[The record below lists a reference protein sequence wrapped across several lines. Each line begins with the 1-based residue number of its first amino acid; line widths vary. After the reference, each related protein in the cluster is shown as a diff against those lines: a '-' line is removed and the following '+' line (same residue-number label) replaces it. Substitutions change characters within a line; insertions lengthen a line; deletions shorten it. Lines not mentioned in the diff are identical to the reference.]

1 MKLSYDTTL
10 LNSTL
15 VHYGTTPSDYLA
27 PVHLSGLLGS
37 LIGIFYHSFP
47 ANISNLISILSMG
60 NAYSFHYYAV
70 GIDFIFIVP
79 FLSAECCAI
88 KSVICHWAV
97 LYCGNLFWG
106 LGAQSGRANTL
117 DSFIFQ
123 EIYCSHNP
131 GKYLPIWRIY
141 FLWHAL
147 LRNSTSSPQQ
157 PYHLA
162 FEN

>member
-1 MKLSYDTTL
+1 MVQHHRLFGTSALIGAPGIPYWHFLSQLPSQYFQL
-10 LNSTL
+10 NLNSVNGQCIFVSL
-15 VHYGTTPSDYLA
+15 
-27 PVHLSGLLGS
+27 LSSRESLL
-37 LIGIFYHSFP
+37 
-47 ANISNLISILSMG
+47 
-60 NAYSFHYYAV
+60 

-106 LGAQSGRANTL
+106 LGAQSGRANTF

-147 LRNSTSSPQQ
+147 LRNSTSSPQK
-157 PYHLA
+157 PYQLA